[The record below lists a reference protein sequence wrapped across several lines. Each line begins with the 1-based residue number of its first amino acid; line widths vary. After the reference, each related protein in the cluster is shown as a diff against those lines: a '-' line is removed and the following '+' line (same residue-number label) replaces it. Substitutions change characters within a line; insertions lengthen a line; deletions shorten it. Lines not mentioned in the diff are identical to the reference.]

1 MEAQS
6 PEVRFELPEDRLL
19 VATRAWLIFIQGLFR
34 TRPSGYHR
42 WSSNIEESEIIIT
55 DQNPTH
61 VENTNK
67 RPIVST
73 ARGPATYSGTSLGH
87 QIQPTFES
95 PKKIVADLLGSSMT
109 ISVVA
114 REGLEAQS
122 IAYTLFRMIPI
133 FKPQIMRL
141 GRLHAIGNN
150 ITLTQET
157 QQGQIVPGSSTP
169 EWKMV
174 QLIIPFYIQEVISAE
189 EKDFYSLVQAVNLHM
204 GLE

>member
-1 MEAQS
+1 MEAVS
-6 PEVRFELPEDRLL
+6 PDVSFTLPEDRLL
-19 VATRAWLIFIQGLFR
+19 VATRAWLLFIQGLYR
-34 TRPSGYHR
+34 TRPPGYYK
-42 WSSNIEESEIIIT
+42 WSPNMEETEIIIT
-55 DQNPTH
+55 DQNPSQ

-67 RPIVST
+67 RPIIST
-73 ARGPATYSGTSLGH
+73 ARGPATYSGTSLG
-87 QIQPTFES
+87 QSMQPVFES
-95 PKKIVADLLGSSMT
+95 PKKIIADLLGSSMT

-141 GRLHAIGNN
+141 GRMHAIGNN

>member
-1 MEAQS
+1 MEAVA
-6 PEVRFELPEDRLL
+6 PDVNFTLPEDRLL

-34 TRPSGYHR
+34 SRPSGYYK
-42 WSSNIEESEIIIT
+42 WSSNVEETEIIIT
-55 DQNPTH
+55 DQNPSG

-67 RPIVST
+67 RPIIST
-73 ARGPATYSGTSLGH
+73 ARGPATYSSTSLG
-87 QIQPTFES
+87 QSMQPVFQS
-95 PKKIVADLLGSSMT
+95 PKRIVADLLGTSMT
-109 ISVVA
+109 ITVVA

>member
-1 MEAQS
+1 MEASS
-6 PEVRFELPEDRLL
+6 PDVSYTLPEDRLL
-19 VATRAWLIFIQGLFR
+19 VATRAWLLFIQGLFR
-34 TRPSGYHR
+34 TRPPGHYR
-42 WSSNIEESEIIIT
+42 WSSNAEESEIIIT
-55 DQNPTH
+55 DQSPTSL
-61 VENTNK
+61 ENTNK
-67 RPIVST
+67 RPIIST
-73 ARGPATYSGTSLGH
+73 ARGPATYSGTSLA
-87 QIQPTFES
+87 QAMQPVFES
-95 PKKIVADLLGSSMT
+95 PKKIIADLLGSSIT

-157 QQGQIVPGSSTP
+157 QHGQIVPGSSTP

-189 EKDFYSLVQAVNLHM
+189 EKDFYSLAQAVNLHM

>member
-1 MEAQS
+1 ME
-6 PEVRFELPEDRLL
+6 E
-19 VATRAWLIFIQGLFR
+19 T
-34 TRPSGYHR
+34 
-42 WSSNIEESEIIIT
+42 EIIIT
-55 DQNPTH
+55 DQQPAQ

-67 RPIVST
+67 RPIIST
-73 ARGPATYSGTSLGH
+73 SRGAATFSSTSMS
-87 QIQPTFES
+87 QAMQPVFES
-95 PKKIVADLLGSSMT
+95 PRKVISDMLGCSMT

-122 IAYTLFRMIPI
+122 LAYLLFRMIPI
-133 FKPQIMRL
+133 FKPSIMRL

-157 QQGQIVPGSSTP
+157 QMGQIVPGSATP

-174 QLIIPFYIQEVISAE
+174 QLIVPFYIQEVISAD
-189 EKDFYSLVQAVNLHM
+189 EKDFYSLMQAVNLHM